1 MYSNFDDGK
10 FVTFF
15 YGLLDVEGR
24 RFVYTNAGH
33 NQPILVREDGCLER
47 LETGGTVCWAFWKTA
62 AIIKAK

>member
-1 MYSNFDDGK
+1 MYSNIDDRK
-10 FVTFF
+10 IVIFF

-33 NQPILVREDGCLER
+33 NQPILVREEGRLER
-47 LETGGTVCWAFWKTA
+47 LKTGGTVLAFWKTA